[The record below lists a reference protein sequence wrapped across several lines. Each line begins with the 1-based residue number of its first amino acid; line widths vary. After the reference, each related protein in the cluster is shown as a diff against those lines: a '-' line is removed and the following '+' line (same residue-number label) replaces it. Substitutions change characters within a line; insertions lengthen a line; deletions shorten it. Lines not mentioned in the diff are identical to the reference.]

1 MPRRARTLMT
11 VVRACGVLVLTCC
24 SSPSP
29 PAGGGGASRVRLG
42 RPRGRPSCP
51 LAVGCEPRPPW
62 VCPSERVLVR
72 AGSPCRIPR
81 TWPDEAGIGWRQT
94 TERRQPIRTSV
105 RQRETTDWRRL
116 TNRWTS
122 LVQHEP
128 ARTGVTAPTDAR
140 RRQPMDCCHL
150 ASTGVNPLTGTGWSA
165 PMPTSVKRCGPA
177 STGGTALSG
186 TCRHEPTKRPQM
198 ASTSGTASGR
208 TGSCR
213 APERQSTGGW
223 QAPEHQG
230 ASGWRAPAH
239 RRTRAPAHRRQL
251 PRPLTAS

>member
-1 MPRRARTLMT
+1 MSRRARTLMA
-11 VVRACGVLVLTCC
+11 VVSARGVLVLTCC

-51 LAVGCEPRPPW
+51 PAVGCEPRPPW

-81 TWPDEAGIGWRQT
+81 TWPDEAGIGWRQ
-94 TERRQPIRTSV
+94 
-105 RQRETTDWRRL
+105 
-116 TNRWTS
+116 
-122 LVQHEP
+122 
-128 ARTGVTAPTDAR
+128 
-140 RRQPMDCCHL
+140 PMDCCHL

-165 PMPTSVKRCGPA
+165 PMLTSVKRCGPA
-177 STGGTALSG
+177 PTGGTASSG
-186 TCRHEPTKRPQM
+186 TCQHEPTKRPQM
-198 ASTSGTASGR
+198 ASTSGTSSQR

-223 QAPEHQG
+223 QAPEHQSTG
-230 ASGWRAPAH
+230 DWRAPAH
-239 RRTRAPAHRRQL
+239 RRTRAPARRRQL